1 MQQLYGE
8 EKINTGDECF
18 HEDNRTFSLSYQV
31 YVYNY
36 IYIVVNI
43 EKIPT
48 FFDLNVVYCH
58 NHLELYKQQVLEIF
72 DEK

>member
-36 IYIVVNI
+36 IYTVVNI
-43 EKIPT
+43 EKIPK
-48 FFDLNVVYCH
+48 FFDLKVVYCY
-58 NHLELYKQQVLEIF
+58 NHLVLYKHQVLVIF